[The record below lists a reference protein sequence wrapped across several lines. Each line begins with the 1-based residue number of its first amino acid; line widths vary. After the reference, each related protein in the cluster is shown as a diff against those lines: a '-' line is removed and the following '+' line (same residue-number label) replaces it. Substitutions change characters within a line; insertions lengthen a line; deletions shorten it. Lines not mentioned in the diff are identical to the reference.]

1 MVTNGLSSSQ
11 STAIARVLPD
21 ELSGPPRILD
31 LWIFVQSS
39 QIRVPGVF
47 SKDSFSEAA
56 KRGWVE
62 KLDIEKKQGYPV

>member
-1 MVTNGLSSSQ
+1 MAAGTDS
-11 STAIARVLPD
+11 
-21 ELSGPPRILD
+21 RILD